1 MMNQVMGLLKSMD
14 RLAKEGDL
22 FRCFCGPP
30 GSPSSELLLKL
41 KWYDATIQPTLT
53 NTIAAV

>member
-1 MMNQVMGLLKSMD
+1 MD

-53 NTIAAV
+53 NTIEQFNNLV

>member
-1 MMNQVMGLLKSMD
+1 MD
-14 RLAKEGDL
+14 ISNDVHRIEY
-22 FRCFCGPP
+22 RCFCGPP